1 MLGNSLIKFLKGNFG
16 TQENWWDSL
25 SKKDKGKYNKKIKRF
40 NELSL
45 REDLDLNKWKG
56 FSDFPKEAQNY
67 FKTVKKGKATQEGL
81 NKAMSKTMQVTT
93 ASGEAFVSSGNKIKD
108 FGKKAKDGIS
118 TFGKSI
124 GTGLKGGLKTV
135 ASGIGGGLLNVGI
148 NLLIGTLINS
158 AISAWQKYSN
168 VQENAIAKS
177 SDAVSKLQANQNKIK
192 SAEEVLSHIKENKV
206 IDSSGNEI
214 TRFEQLSQ
222 GVNSLKEMNNWVDAG
237 IEQTKF
243 ILRGLIK

>member
-1 MLGNSLIKFLKGNFG
+1 MFGNKLLNLCSDYNNRKDFTQATENKLNFAKNVIGSYEDSKKKFGDDFDVSKWAKSWKNLSDEQIQVFDNLEVGDDILENFLNSMGQTAEESKSFGEILKGSVTSG
-16 TQENWWDSL
+16 L
-25 SKKDKGKYNKKIKRF
+25 KGI
-40 NELSL
+40 
-45 REDLDLNKWKG
+45 
-56 FSDFPKEAQNY
+56 
-67 FKTVKKGKATQEGL
+67 
-81 NKAMSKTMQVTT
+81 
-93 ASGEAFVSSGNKIKD
+93 
-108 FGKKAKDGIS
+108 
-118 TFGKSI
+118 GKSLL
-124 GTGLKGGLKTV
+124 GTGLNMLIND
-135 ASGIGGGLLNVGI
+135 AIGAVIEGGI
-148 NLLIGTLINS
+148 N
-158 AISAWQKYSN
+158 AWQRYSN

-177 SDAVSKLQANQNKIK
+177 NEAVSKLQTNQNKIK

>member
-1 MLGNSLIKFLKGNFG
+1 MLGNSLIDFFTGD
-16 TQENWWDSL
+16 TQKQDWLTSL
-25 SKKDKGKYNKKIKRF
+25 SDVDKKKYKGYIKQYNKKHNRKDF
-40 NELSL
+40 NVDTTFKSL
-45 REDLDLNKWKG
+45 NEDAKT
-56 FSDFPKEAQNY
+56 Y
-67 FKTVKKGKATQEGL
+67 FNSLGKGKASIEGL

-93 ASGEAFVSSGNKIKD
+93 SSGEAFVSSGNKIKD
-108 FGKKAKDGIS
+108 LG
-118 TFGKSI
+118 SI
-124 GTGLKGGLKTV
+124 IK
-135 ASGIGGGLLNVGI
+135 
-148 NLLIGTLINS
+148 NS
-158 AISAWQKYSN
+158 AISGLKGFGKALLGSGLNMLINGAIGAVIEGGINAWQKYSN

-177 SDAVSKLQANQNKIK
+177 NEAVSKLQTNQNKIK
-192 SAEEVLSHIKENKV
+192 GAEEVLSHIKENTV

>member
-1 MLGNSLIKFLKGNFG
+1 MLGNRYLDFVNKSKGGKYTSASKADIERYDEIISDFQNNKFKRGSSFDVKKWADGFGGLSSDVVDFLSNVQDGDDILEGLANSMGKTTKAISSSGEEIQLTGNKFKDFFIKTKSSFGTFSTIASSSLKGF
-16 TQENWWDSL
+16 
-25 SKKDKGKYNKKIKRF
+25 
-40 NELSL
+40 
-45 REDLDLNKWKG
+45 
-56 FSDFPKEAQNY
+56 
-67 FKTVKKGKATQEGL
+67 GKALLGSGL
-81 NKAMSKTMQVTT
+81 NMLINGA
-93 ASGEAFVSSGNKIKD
+93 
-108 FGKKAKDGIS
+108 
-118 TFGKSI
+118 I
-124 GTGLKGGLKTV
+124 GAVIEG
-135 ASGIGGGLLNVGI
+135 GI
-148 NLLIGTLINS
+148 N
-158 AISAWQKYSN
+158 AWQKYSN

-192 SAEEVLSHIKENKV
+192 SAEEVLSSIKENKV

>member
-45 REDLDLNKWKG
+45 REDFDLNKWKG

-108 FGKKAKDGIS
+108 LGSVIK
-118 TFGKSI
+118 
-124 GTGLKGGLKTV
+124 
-135 ASGIGGGLLNVGI
+135 
-148 NLLIGTLINS
+148 NS
-158 AISAWQKYSN
+158 AISGLKGFGKALLGSGLNTLINGAIGAVIEGGINAWQKYSN

-192 SAEEVLSHIKENKV
+192 SAEEVLSSIKENKV